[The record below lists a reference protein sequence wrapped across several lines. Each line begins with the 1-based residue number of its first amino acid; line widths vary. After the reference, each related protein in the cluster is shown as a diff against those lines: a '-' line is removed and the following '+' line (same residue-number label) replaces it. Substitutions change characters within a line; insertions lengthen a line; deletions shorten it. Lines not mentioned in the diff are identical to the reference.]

1 VDDIIRR
8 QLTLFVEPE
17 DALTIEKVRTK
28 FNPRQ
33 SELIKC
39 HVTLCREDEIEN
51 LETVRIN
58 LMHLTQTEMVI
69 QFGKA
74 IRFDNGKGLLLPE
87 LPDHQS
93 FHELRRQ
100 ILKGLF
106 DNPRLQEP
114 HITLMHP
121 RNATCT
127 DDIYEEIFNIPFP
140 TELVF
145 KKISLIEQRNGGPW
159 KTLQTFPLRDKNI
172 K

>member
-1 VDDIIRR
+1 MADIIRR
-8 QLTLFVEPE
+8 QLTLFIEPE
-17 DALTIEKVRTK
+17 DALAIEKVRTK
-28 FNPRQ
+28 YNPRQ

-39 HVTLCREDEIEN
+39 HVTLCREDE
-51 LETVRIN
+51 LEDLATVRIN
-58 LMHLTQTEMVI
+58 LLHLTQTEIVI
-69 QFGKA
+69 KFGNP
-74 IRFDNGKGLLLPE
+74 IRFDNGKGLLLPA

-106 DNPRLQEP
+106 DNPRLQEA

-121 RNATCT
+121 RNSTCT

-145 KKISLIEQRNGGPW
+145 NKITLIEQTNGDPW
-159 KTLQTFPLRDKNI
+159 KTLQTIPLWDKN
-172 K
+172 KK